1 MNNKKSILFFYYV
14 LNIVFILLLILNA
27 EWNFIRIYND
37 LIRFIFLDEERF
49 VINIIVMSFKISFYK
64 YIITENSPAIFFISI
79 FIKFSLIKN
88 SLVHALYIYYLLF
101 DDSLLH
107 VVKINHYF
115 IKNKK
120 NNQNKWWK
128 ALYFCI

>member
-79 FIKFSLIKN
+79 L
-88 SLVHALYIYYLLF
+88 
-101 DDSLLH
+101 
-107 VVKINHYF
+107 
-115 IKNKK
+115 
-120 NNQNKWWK
+120 
-128 ALYFCI
+128 